1 MFADERIEKIKTL
14 LLDYRRIDTNTL
26 ISMLPASAAT
36 IRRDLERLESEG
48 FLKRTHGGA
57 VLVEPD
63 ARPAFLPNDEMLSN
77 KKEIGVLAAE
87 MINDG
92 DTVFL
97 GAGTTCRQIATYL
110 RNKQDVK
117 VVTNDIGTIIELLNS
132 EDCRVMVPGG
142 ELERSRSGCR
152 LAGRHALRNI
162 SNFYFQKCF
171 ITVTAANMKAGYMVD
186 TEDEAE
192 LCHTL
197 MDHSDETILVI
208 DYSKFGQHA
217 LIPLCPL
224 HTIKIVITNMNV
236 PDEYKTYYYDHDVN
250 IFIAIGDL

>member
-1 MFADERIEKIKTL
+1 
-14 LLDYRRIDTNTL
+14 
-26 ISMLPASAAT
+26 
-36 IRRDLERLESEG
+36 
-48 FLKRTHGGA
+48 
-57 VLVEPD
+57 
-63 ARPAFLPNDEMLSN
+63 
-77 KKEIGVLAAE
+77 
-87 MINDG
+87 
-92 DTVFL
+92 
-97 GAGTTCRQIATYL
+97 
-110 RNKQDVK
+110 
-117 VVTNDIGTIIELLNS
+117 
-132 EDCRVMVPGG
+132 
-142 ELERSRSGCR
+142 
-152 LAGRHALRNI
+152 
-162 SNFYFQKCF
+162 
-171 ITVTAANMKAGYMVD
+171 MKAGYMVD